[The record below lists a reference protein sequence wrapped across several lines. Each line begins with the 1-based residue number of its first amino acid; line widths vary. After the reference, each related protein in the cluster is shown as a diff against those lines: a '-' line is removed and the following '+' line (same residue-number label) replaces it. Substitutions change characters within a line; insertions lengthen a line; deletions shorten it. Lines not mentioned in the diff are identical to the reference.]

1 MDAARDPLRSRE
13 RNPRESLW
21 DLGQSILHELPSLI
35 GDRVE
40 LLSLELQ
47 RASQALVK
55 ITVLATGAAILAL
68 TAWLAL
74 WGVLAGV
81 LIALDWPP
89 AAACEHCSNQRR
101 EPQTSAQ
108 ADHPALWS
116 KRRARAAA
124 ARVQRLP
131 RIRTHHRRSSHAA
144 RSRVRPRVV
153 HPGAR

>member
-1 MDAARDPLRSRE
+1 VDAARDPLRSRE

-89 AAACEHCSNQRR
+89 AAACAIVVVINAAAAAWLVLRARSLLKLIGLPATRRHLLFGRR
-101 EPQTSAQ
+101 EPPVTPP
-108 ADHPALWS
+108 DERH
-116 KRRARAAA
+116 
-124 ARVQRLP
+124 
-131 RIRTHHRRSSHAA
+131 
-144 RSRVRPRVV
+144 VV
-153 HPGAR
+153 APGSLAS